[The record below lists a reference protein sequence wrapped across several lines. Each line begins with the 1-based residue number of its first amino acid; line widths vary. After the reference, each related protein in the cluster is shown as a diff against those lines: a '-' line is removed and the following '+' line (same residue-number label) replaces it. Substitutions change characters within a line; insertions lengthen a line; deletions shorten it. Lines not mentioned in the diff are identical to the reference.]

1 MDRAIFIKCGKHA
14 KVNQSKVLLKD
25 VAEVYCA
32 DAVLAN
38 KAKVVPITHLKKVGS
53 RKVLSVLFVM
63 AQVQKDLP
71 GVVFQSVG
79 ETDMIVEWEQKPK
92 MELIKIVAVSLIA
105 FFGTA
110 FTIMAFHNDIGI
122 RAVFEEIYYITRGM
136 APEGVGILEFS
147 YCLGLFLGITVFFNH
162 FGKKKF
168 TKDPTPVNVAMHTYE
183 MDVNQAII
191 ENADRQ
197 GVEECE

>member
-53 RKVLSVLFVM
+53 RKVLSVLYVM
-63 AQVQKDLP
+63 AQVQKELP

-79 ETDMIVEWEQKPK
+79 ETDMNIEIDDTAWYVFTRNNLMDNP
-92 MELIKIVAVSLIA
+92 ELDDLGVSYDYMYDL
-105 FFGTA
+105 
-110 FTIMAFHNDIGI
+110 MYDNGI
-122 RAVFEEIYYITRGM
+122 YLDAI
-136 APEGVGILEFS
+136 ILYSDSDE
-147 YCLGLFLGITVFFNH
+147 YLELFLRNKSRPQRDRMGIFNYFAPLKKIGVFIN
-162 FGKKKF
+162 
-168 TKDPTPVNVAMHTYE
+168 N
-183 MDVNQAII
+183 
-191 ENADRQ
+191 
-197 GVEECE
+197 